1 MDNYDPLIDSLYLY
15 KKHIRPMKSLTY
27 LDISWLLSQC
37 FRNFDLIDLLQLI
50 VTALKKKV

>member
-15 KKHIRPMKSLTY
+15 KKHIRPMKSHTY
-27 LDISWLLSQC
+27 LDIGWLLSQC